1 MNGSFRGGRP
11 VRIATGPAASRR
23 RQFEYRVTL
32 ESGGWS
38 RMGWFNGRVDD
49 LAPEQRSAL
58 IEQQQRESGRY
69 VEVLFVAT
77 PLVFVISGMR
87 DLLTGQPDAWRL
99 MAVRGATA
107 VAVLIIGWVVR
118 MRGLRSDTAG
128 SLAVLGVLIASGA
141 LAYSVTLDPH
151 GLGLA
156 HVVLLLMAMHALPL
170 SLRLRDA
177 IGMGAALLLPS
188 LAMLVL
194 VHASL
199 ASWLPD
205 LALLVLGIGAGL
217 MLRRRRLDI
226 ALELFELRSKL
237 ELRVDMDML
246 TGLLNREGWF
256 RAARVVFT
264 LTRDARRPMT
274 LAYLDLDHFKRIN
287 DELGHDAGD
296 RALALVADAM
306 RRYARRQDIVGRL
319 GGEEFVLL
327 MPGLPEMQAVRQ
339 IQDLCEAVR
348 RIEFGRSITFSAGL
362 SQVRTTDRLEDTMRR
377 ADHAL
382 LQAKRDGRDR
392 VLRAPAH

>member
-1 MNGSFRGGRP
+1 
-11 VRIATGPAASRR
+11 
-23 RQFEYRVTL
+23 
-32 ESGGWS
+32 
-38 RMGWFNGRVDD
+38 MGWFNGRVDD

>member
-1 MNGSFRGGRP
+1 
-11 VRIATGPAASRR
+11 
-23 RQFEYRVTL
+23 
-32 ESGGWS
+32 
-38 RMGWFNGRVDD
+38 MGWFNGRVDD
-49 LAPEQRSAL
+49 LAPEQRGAL
-58 IEQQQRESGRY
+58 IEQQRRESGRY
-69 VEVLFVAT
+69 VEVLFVTT
-77 PLVFVISGMR
+77 PLVFVVSGVH
-87 DLLTGQPDAWRL
+87 DILTGQPGAWQL

-107 VAVLIIGWVVR
+107 VLILAIGWVVR
-118 MRGLRSDTAG
+118 RYGPRSDVAAG
-128 SLAVLGVLIASGA
+128 LAVLGVLIASSA
-141 LAYSVTLDPH
+141 LACHVVLDPH

-156 HVVLLLMAMHALPL
+156 HVVLLLMAMHAIPL
-170 SLRLRDA
+170 TLRPRDA

-188 LAMLVL
+188 LAMLAL
-194 VHASL
+194 AHAPL
-199 ASWLPD
+199 ASWITD
-205 LALLVLGIGAGL
+205 LALLALGIIAGL

-306 RRYARRQDIVGRL
+306 RRCARHQDIAGRL

-327 MPGLPEMQAVRQ
+327 MPGLPEMQAVRLVQ
-339 IQDLCEAVR
+339 SLCEAVR
-348 RIEFGRSITFSAGL
+348 RIEFGRSITFSAGV

-382 LQAKRDGRDR
+382 LQAKREGRDR
-392 VLRAPAH
+392 VLRAPAS